1 MYSPKK
7 ELETAKIRLPRRNA
21 PPGPDYLQEVLS
33 HAYGKIGRE
42 VEGTWTDPTNGRSFS
57 LVVRVEREATL
68 PVWTLWEDDGK
79 ATTCTWR
86 YESNDLTLIGD
97 MLCMRQPSPG
107 LGLGGQ
113 TTSSNK
119 VPAFGQ
125 PLQPQPQNM
134 GNSGG
139 LGQSGLAGKLGG
151 QRVSSSGGLAQPPAS
166 ERLSD
171 AKTGFGGGRSS
182 YSVDPTAGEEG
193 FGPNPHVAKRPSQE
207 FNAAKRP
214 SQELNALAAP
224 AVSIEQLATD
234 DFMTEG
240 AAAGQTAAS
249 APKPISPAGDGVA
262 AAVAADQSA
271 QYEGSP
277 AGTARN
283 NINRATRALL
293 GPVADE
299 MRLTSATI
307 IEGSLER
314 LQVAT
319 LLQALSMSQVT
330 GKLEI
335 IGEES
340 VGRLYFMQ
348 GAPVHATTDAN
359 LGDSAICELVAWRNG
374 MFRFL
379 IDDATPMR
387 SVQNR
392 LDANV
397 MEGIALLDQ
406 KKHLEE
412 AGLTYESYLFKKHKN
427 LSESELKVFLMKG
440 HPVDF
445 ERQVEVYRVI
455 GQRCT
460 FADLLRDRPME
471 SLTWTRIL
479 YNFLTCGLIE
489 IKPPEAV
496 SRAVLDFLGDSQ
508 AGVQSIITSMMRP
521 ETGIYTYH
529 ALLYLLEYE
538 FYRFESYGWPM
549 TLVILELNKKSA
561 TTGLDSISAQE
572 AAVMAKRI
580 GIVKRPLDSLAHFE
594 TIHYALLLPNTRAP
608 SGAYVANR
616 ILQSLLAT
624 PISPAVD
631 RKSLQIA
638 MGIASLPADGDDIEG
653 LIREAK
659 NALTRAREGDFPIVM
674 ASGNSKS
681 NRL

>member
-1 MYSPKK
+1 MYSSKK
-7 ELETAKIRLPRRNA
+7 ELDAAKIRLPRRNA
-21 PPGPDYLQEVLS
+21 PPGPDYLQEILS
-33 HAYGKIGRE
+33 HAYSKIGRE
-42 VEGTWTDPTNGRSFS
+42 VEGAWTDPSNGHNFS
-57 LVVRVEREATL
+57 LVVKVEREATL
-68 PVWTLWEDDGK
+68 PVWMLWEDDGK
-79 ATTCTWR
+79 ATNCAWR

-97 MLCMRQPSPG
+97 MLVMRQPSSG
-107 LGLGGQ
+107 LGQ
-113 TTSSNK
+113 TTSSASNK

-125 PLQPQPQNM
+125 PLQNTPPANQ
-134 GNSGG
+134 G
-139 LGQSGLAGKLGG
+139 GLAGSFGG
-151 QRVSSSGGLAQPPAS
+151 QRNSLAGAAQPPAS

-171 AKTGFGGGRSS
+171 ARTGLTGGSLQSQFNHAPRASYPGEPGSAHPTGFNG
-182 YSVDPTAGEEG
+182 
-193 FGPNPHVAKRPSQE
+193 NPVKRPSQE
-207 FNAAKRP
+207 FNA
-214 SQELNALAAP
+214 LNTPAP
-224 AVSIEQLATD
+224 GVSIEQLNPD

-240 AAAGQTAAS
+240 AAAGQAAS
-249 APKPISPAGDGVA
+249 VPGKPILQAQEGVA
-262 AAVAADQSA
+262 ALLQADQSA
-271 QYEGSP
+271 RFEGSP

-283 NINRATRALL
+283 SINRATRALL

-299 MRLTSATI
+299 MRLTSATT

-340 VGRLYFMQ
+340 VGRLYFTQ
-348 GAPVHATTDAN
+348 GVPVHATTDAN

-374 MFRFL
+374 IFRFL
-379 IDDATPMR
+379 IDDSTPMR

-412 AGLTYESYLFKKHKN
+412 AGLTHESYIFKKHKN
-427 LSESELKVFLMKG
+427 LSDSELKVFLLKG

-445 ERQVEVYRVI
+445 ERQCEVYRVI

-538 FYRFESYGWPM
+538 FYRFESYGWPI
-549 TLVILELNKKSA
+549 TLVLLEMNKKN
-561 TTGLDSISAQE
+561 TTAGLDAISGQE
-572 AAVMAKRI
+572 AAVVAKRI
-580 GIVKRPLDSLAHFE
+580 GLVKRPLDTLAHFE

-616 ILQSLLAT
+616 ALQSLLAT

-631 RKSLQIA
+631 RKSLHLA

-653 LIREAK
+653 LIMEAK
-659 NALTRAREGDFPIVM
+659 NALNRARDGDFPIVM
-674 ASGNSKS
+674 ASGQSKP